1 MGGRI
6 VGLEFSRWFTLND
19 VMPTQKIPT
28 LPLSGSHN
36 PYLSSPYLTTITT
49 TVIKFLSK
57 RVWYKNQVFIRWNI
71 RSADIFPQP
80 GAPTTPPSPA
90 ARLPQEIVEIVI
102 AQFMYDKLNL
112 LACSLTC
119 RSWYIA
125 AVRHLHHTLTAS
137 AYHGHGKK
145 RLRRLDS
152 FRCMHEL
159 GLFSLVK
166 KFHIRGSGIDLSG
179 PWSFSSNQF
188 DSCGA
193 LRHFSA
199 LTNVQEL
206 GIDYLDIPSFMPN
219 IQRYFG
225 HFLPMVRSLAL
236 RNPVGSRRQVIFFI
250 GLFQHLQDLK
260 LLYDLVYFEEE
271 PVDDLTLIPSFAPLL
286 CGRLTMTC
294 FTRVGILEDM
304 IDLYGGI
311 RFRHMDLFSVHG
323 MRLLLDACAETLE
336 TLRLYPIDPRG
347 EEVSSEGV
355 QVPLNN
361 FDFTARSSPEDFDL
375 SRNNSLR
382 ALEITSQSIGA
393 TCVGLSGLLEASPSL
408 KHALSTI
415 TSPAFSEVIVLYQ
428 DFDFCYY
435 WGTPPAFFPIS
446 QTARAGV
453 ASRHHKRF
461 NLFREMYKVRDF
473 RLVLCAD
480 VWDRMGKY
488 SVGVLKQAIAVEKA
502 ERGLGGLPSEL
513 SVTYS
518 PRGYRLNS
526 GDALN
531 PAVLRS
537 GCIRA
542 KTPL

>member
-1 MGGRI
+1 
-6 VGLEFSRWFTLND
+6 
-19 VMPTQKIPT
+19 
-28 LPLSGSHN
+28 
-36 PYLSSPYLTTITT
+36 
-49 TVIKFLSK
+49 
-57 RVWYKNQVFIRWNI
+57 
-71 RSADIFPQP
+71 
-80 GAPTTPPSPA
+80 
-90 ARLPQEIVEIVI
+90 
-102 AQFMYDKLNL
+102 
-112 LACSLTC
+112 
-119 RSWYIA
+119 
-125 AVRHLHHTLTAS
+125 
-137 AYHGHGKK
+137 
-145 RLRRLDS
+145 
-152 FRCMHEL
+152 
-159 GLFSLVK
+159 
-166 KFHIRGSGIDLSG
+166 
-179 PWSFSSNQF
+179 
-188 DSCGA
+188 
-193 LRHFSA
+193 
-199 LTNVQEL
+199 
-206 GIDYLDIPSFMPN
+206 
-219 IQRYFG
+219 
-225 HFLPMVRSLAL
+225 
-236 RNPVGSRRQVIFFI
+236 
-250 GLFQHLQDLK
+250 
-260 LLYDLVYFEEE
+260 
-271 PVDDLTLIPSFAPLL
+271 
-286 CGRLTMTC
+286 
-294 FTRVGILEDM
+294 
-304 IDLYGGI
+304 
-311 RFRHMDLFSVHG
+311 MDLFSVHG

-415 TSPAFSEVIVLYQ
+415 ASPAFSEVIVLYQ

-526 GDALN
+526 DALN